1 MTPQAMA
8 ARPEFPV
15 FSNLPPVENLKLH
28 TQQARGKDKTIS
40 TDYRDTVDKVIA
52 KLSTLDDLF
61 AFYWI
66 ALNKTDF
73 QKNSI
78 NGLSFIISDC
88 VKELKEINK

>member
-15 FSNLPPVENLKLH
+15 FSNLPPAENLKLH
-28 TQQARGKDKTIS
+28 TQQAKEKDKTIS
-40 TDYRDTVDKVIA
+40 IDYRDTVDRVIA
-52 KLSTLDDLF
+52 KFSTLDDLF

-66 ALNKTDF
+66 AHNKTDF
-73 QKNSI
+73 QRNSI
-78 NGLSFIISDC
+78 DGFSFIISDC